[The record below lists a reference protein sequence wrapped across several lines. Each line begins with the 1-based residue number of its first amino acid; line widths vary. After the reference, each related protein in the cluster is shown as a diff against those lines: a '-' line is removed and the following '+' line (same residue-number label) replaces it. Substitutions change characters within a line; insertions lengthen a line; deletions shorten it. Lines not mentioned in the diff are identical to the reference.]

1 MKRLLPLGIVGFL
14 AIRGVTAAQPAC
26 DSYPW
31 TITATSSGGG
41 SAQISVCGRFTGCRP
56 HSPSFQVSGS
66 RIDVTFEAG
75 LLPGCQCPTVEGSI
89 GESVLVTSLPPG
101 TYSVHVTLLYCEN
114 PIPEGDTSVVVGGG
128 SPVGVPA
135 LDPRGAAVMVALM
148 AVVAAWR
155 LR

>member
-1 MKRLLPLGIVGFL
+1 MRRLLPLGIVGFL
-14 AIRGVTAAQPAC
+14 AIRGLAAAQQPC

-31 TITATSSGGG
+31 TITATSPTGG
-41 SAQISVCGRFTGCRP
+41 SALISVCGEYTGCQP
-56 HSPSFQVSGS
+56 HSPSYQVAGS
-66 RIDVTFEAG
+66 QIDVTLQAG

-101 TYSVHVTLLYCEN
+101 TYSIHVSLMYCEN

-128 SPVGVPA
+128 SAASVPA
-135 LDPRGAAVMVALM
+135 LDPRGAAAMVVLM
-148 AVVAAWR
+148 ATAAAWK